1 MADKKKEIK
10 SEIKRNLRSLAIL
23 IIVMT
28 LIYFDVS
35 ITKLLNFTEDKK
47 IIWTLDFGIYN
58 ILVSMLFS
66 VIYYFY
72 KGAKLHI
79 KIDILNKK
87 EDTNEIT
94 IRGENPEEI
103 YVKLNV
109 EGKYKKFSSKIE
121 IFFPHWID
129 VQTKPKPY
137 LSFDEDKNTCL
148 IDLESLILN
157 KENISLTESITFDVL
172 KNTDEKNEDLIEAK
186 LKLGLFTKFS
196 KVVLE
201 NKGIKIKSK

>member
-1 MADKKKEIK
+1 MTDKKEEIK
-10 SEIKRNLRSLAIL
+10 SEVKRNLRSIAIL
-23 IIVMT
+23 IIV
-28 LIYFDVS
+28 IIFIHFDIS
-35 ITKLLNFTEDKK
+35 IAKLVNFTEDKK

-58 ILVSMLFS
+58 VLVSMLFS
-66 VIYYFY
+66 IVYYFY
-72 KGAKLHI
+72 KGAKLQI
-79 KIDILNKK
+79 RIDILNKK

-94 IRGENPEEI
+94 IRENPEEI

-109 EGKYKKFSSKIE
+109 EGRYKKISSKVE

-137 LSFDEDKNTCL
+137 LSFDEDKNICL

-157 KENISLTESITFDVL
+157 KENVFLTESITFDII
-172 KNTDEKNEDLIEAK
+172 NNSDEKNVDLVEAK
-186 LKLGLFTKFS
+186 LKLGLFTNFF
-196 KVVLE
+196 KVVLK